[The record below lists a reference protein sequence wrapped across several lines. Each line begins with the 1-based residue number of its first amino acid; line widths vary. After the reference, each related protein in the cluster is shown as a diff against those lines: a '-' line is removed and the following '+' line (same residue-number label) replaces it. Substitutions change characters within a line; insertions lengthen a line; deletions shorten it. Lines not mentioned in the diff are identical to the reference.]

1 MYQPLTFEEMLFIAL
16 VLAVCFLIGAVLLLA
31 AIVGKRLLDIRL
43 REYARKQ
50 RIAEWRGI

>member
-1 MYQPLTFEEMLFIAL
+1 MYQPLTMEEMLFIAL
-16 VLAVCFLIGAVLLLA
+16 VLAVCFLIGAALLFA
-31 AIVGKRLLDIRL
+31 FIVGKRLMDIRL